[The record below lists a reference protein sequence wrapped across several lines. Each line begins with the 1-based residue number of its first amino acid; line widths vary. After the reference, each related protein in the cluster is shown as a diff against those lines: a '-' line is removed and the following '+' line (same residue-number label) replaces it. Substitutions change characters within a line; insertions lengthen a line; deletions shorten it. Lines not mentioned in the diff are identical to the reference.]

1 MKRKLRD
8 IAASVFGFCLVK
20 LGFVDRA
27 IKKSS
32 LNGYITGIYFH
43 NPGKL
48 LFEKIINW
56 LISNDFIILNSHELE
71 ELLTGKGKAPEKA
84 VWISLDDGWADNMQN
99 VYPCA
104 LKNNI
109 PLTFYIATEAV
120 EESGYYW
127 WSLAEKYRHLL
138 DEPFRG
144 EINKLWEVP
153 ESERKQAIESLKAK
167 LSKDTVGL
175 VMEREA
181 MTVEDVKKLAEN
193 KLITI
198 GSHTVHHVITPNCTD
213 SELEFELSESKRKL
227 EEWTGRKIEHFC
239 FPNGDLSGREELL
252 LKKTGYR
259 FAAAA
264 ENAFIT
270 PKTGQ
275 YRITRFSIGEGFFYE
290 ELCHCFGVWQSV
302 IKKLKK

>member
-8 IAASVFGFCLVK
+8 IAANVIGYFVVK

-27 IKKSS
+27 IKKSIQ
-32 LNGYITGIYFH
+32 NGYITGIYFH
-43 NPGKL
+43 NPGKK
-48 LFEKIINW
+48 LFEQIISR
-56 LISNDFIILNSHELE
+56 LKLKGFTFLTIAQLEDFLE
-71 ELLTGKGKAPEKA
+71 GTSKAPEKA
-84 VWISLDDGWADNMQN
+84 MWISLDDGWADNMQN
-99 VYPCA
+99 VLPFA
-104 LKNNI
+104 VKNNV

-144 EINKLWEVP
+144 EINKLWEVT
-153 ESERKQAIESLKAK
+153 EAERKQAIESLKAK
-167 LSKDTVGL
+167 LSKDATGL

-181 MTVEDVKKLAEN
+181 MTIDDVKKLAQNE
-193 KLITI
+193 LITI
-198 GSHTVHHVITPNCTD
+198 GSHTVNHVIAPNCTD
-213 SELEFELSESKRKL
+213 EELEYELSESKKKL
-227 EEWTGRKIEHFC
+227 EEWTGRKIDHFC
-239 FPNGDLSGREELL
+239 FPNGDLSGREETL

-264 ENAFIT
+264 ENEFIAPQT
-270 PKTGQ
+270 EQ
-275 YRITRFSIGEGFFYE
+275 YRITRFSVGDGYFYE